1 VADNPFA
8 IPQAFREMAEANLTQ
23 AKAAY
28 SHFNDIAKQAQE
40 MMTRSS
46 DAVAAN
52 ARDVQSKAMKY
63 AQAQMDANFQFMADL
78 AKARDLK
85 EMMDVQAR
93 YAKAHATA
101 FQAQAQDLTKMM
113 SDAVDKAKKR

>member
-1 VADNPFA
+1 
-8 IPQAFREMAEANLTQ
+8 MAEQNLSQ
-23 AKAAY
+23 AKTAY
-28 SHFNDIAKQAQE
+28 SHFSDIARQAQD
-40 MMTRSS
+40 MMTRSG

-52 ARDVQSKAMKY
+52 AREVQSKALKY

-85 EMMDVQAR
+85 EMMEVQAK
-93 YAKAHATA
+93 YARAHATA

-113 SDAVDKAKKR
+113 TETVEKAKKR